1 MKSKLGIHI
10 GFLACLCFLVGYFFG
25 SVPLV
30 LLVGYI
36 LIAEDSDFVRVSA
49 VKSLLIVL
57 MVDVLVLLIGLLPDL
72 FDFINWFTRIFN
84 ADTQFNNT
92 EAIAKINQI
101 FDFIVWIVRFCEKI
115 LMMLLA
121 FMACGMKT
129 IKVPFV
135 EGLIA
140 KYARKDR
147 QQ

>member
-10 GFLACLCFLVGYFFG
+10 GFLACLCFLVGQFLG
-25 SVPLV
+25 TVPLV

-36 LIAEDSDFVRVSA
+36 LIAEESDFVRISA
-49 VKSLLIVL
+49 IKALLIV
-57 MVDVLVLLIGLLPDL
+57 VFVSVLDALIGLLPDL
-72 FDFINWFTRIFN
+72 FTFIDWFTRIFN
-84 ADTQFNNT
+84 ADTKFNNI

-101 FDFIVWIVRFCEKI
+101 LDFIVWIILFCKKI
-115 LMMLLA
+115 LMLLLA

>member
-10 GFLACLCFLVGYFFG
+10 GFLACLCFLVGYFMG
-25 SVPLV
+25 GISLIA
-30 LLVGYI
+30 LVGYI
-36 LIAEDSDFVRVSA
+36 LIAEDSDFVRISA

-57 MVDVLVLLIGLLPDL
+57 FVSVLHALVGLLPDV

-84 ADTQFNNT
+84 ADTQFNST
-92 EAIAKINQI
+92 EAISKINQI
-101 FDFIVWIVRFCEKI
+101 FDFIDWIIDFCKKI
-115 LMMLLA
+115 LMLLLA

-129 IKVPFV
+129 IKVPFI

-140 KYARKDR
+140 KYARRDR